1 MNSLHNLK
9 RALRKSGGSLV
20 KMIDTITA
28 GVGGGVSQLHL
39 YWLKIVITNYKYET
53 GCETDVAQNWP
64 NCITVQSNSYF

>member
-1 MNSLHNLK
+1 
-9 RALRKSGGSLV
+9 
-20 KMIDTITA
+20 MIDTITA